1 MHENIIEKRH
11 QSPVQRN
18 SRIYIEESYHGTY
31 KILTTANTDENEP
44 PFETM
49 KNLFVLAAFIGYL
62 MEKRVPVKNKVDFA
76 WEALKDEEYAPL
88 LRALALATTEDIE
101 VLANPGSILTI
112 AEEYANA
119 GIELIQKQ
127 VENMPG
133 DRVMN
138 LVDVLVN

>member
-1 MHENIIEKRH
+1 MHETIVEKGN
-11 QSPVQRN
+11 QQLVQRN
-18 SRIYIEESYHGTY
+18 PRIYIEESYHGTY
-31 KILTTANTDENEP
+31 KALTTANADENEP

-49 KNLFVLAAFIGYL
+49 KDLFVLAAFLGYL
-62 MEKRVPVKNKVDFA
+62 MEKRVPLKNKADFA
-76 WEALKDEEYAPL
+76 WDALKDEEYAPL
-88 LRALALATTEDIE
+88 LRALALAATEDIK
-101 VLANPGSILTI
+101 VLTNSGRILTI

-133 DRVMN
+133 NRVMN